1 MNNISDKVLEIVSQS
16 LSGQLELVTGENNLS
31 PLLFNQREN
40 IRRINFY
47 LASKYLDRDDDALF
61 WNLSNH
67 RISHF
72 AKNIDLDTKDFMPY
86 GIGEY
91 NFLQSWALRKK
102 FTEWCRANSFYLT
115 LNDISEGLSTYG
127 SIVWKRCKENGKSYL
142 QEVKLDNLYFDQAI
156 DAIRKS
162 NIVEKHWLN
171 PNELWSKDGVWD
183 NVRQVL
189 KAETGNNKIE
199 IWEYWG
205 WYIKE
210 GKDTPEYNHTIGYG
224 YGEKFIKLWEE
235 TVKNDDCPYYDFHL
249 GRYRG
254 RWQRVGVVERLFPY
268 QERINQLVNQNAQAT
283 DIASL
288 LLLRTQDSEL
298 DGGNVLTGALNGQI
312 INSSDLQQ
320 IGIDNRGLSSFI
332 QEMQLIENQ
341 ADKVCLTPDIV
352 QGEQSPS
359 GTPFRTVAV
368 VNANSK
374 GAFTIYK
381 QSLGES
387 IAKILI
393 EDIIPSQAKSW
404 SKEEFIEMAEDDKD
418 VDIFDQALL
427 DKELITEQEKGVLLT
442 VELRDKKKLEIA
454 DSIKKKG
461 RRVIVD
467 DSLFNFKWGIKMT
480 PTNESVDKAA
490 QNDAMFNALQIQG
503 SNPANADTPLFRQYL
518 ENNGISYWKL
528 SPKQKENLQVEAQ
541 GQSMP
546 QAKQPDALMAT
557 ASQV

>member
-1 MNNISDKVLEIVSQS
+1 MNISDKVLEIVSQS
-16 LSGQLELVTGENNLS
+16 LNGQLELVTGENNLS

-72 AKNIDLDTKDFMPY
+72 AKNIDLDTKDFLPY

-102 FTEWCRANSFYLT
+102 FTEWCRVNSFYLT
-115 LNDISEGLSTYG
+115 LNDISEGLATYG
-127 SIVWKRCKENGKSYL
+127 SIVWKRCKENGKTYL
-142 QEVKLDNLYFDQAI
+142 EEVKLDNLYFDQAI
-156 DAIRKS
+156 DKIRKA

-171 PNELWSKDGVWD
+171 PNELWEKDGVWN
-183 NVRQVL
+183 NVREVL
-189 KAETGNNKIE
+189 KAEKGSNKIE

-205 WYIKE
+205 WYIKN
-210 GKDTPEYNHTIGYG
+210 GKNTPEYNHTIGYG
-224 YGEKFIKLWEE
+224 YGDKFINLWEE
-235 TVKNDDCPYYDFHL
+235 TVKDDDCPYYDFHL

-298 DGGNVLTGALNGQI
+298 DGGNVLQGALNGQI
-312 INSSDLQQ
+312 INSNDLQQ
-320 IGIDNRGLSSFI
+320 IAIDNRGLTAFI

-359 GTPFRTVAV
+359 GTPFRTIAV
-368 VNANSK
+368 VNSNSK

-381 QSLGES
+381 QSLGEN

-418 VDIFDQALL
+418 IEIFDQVLV
-427 DKELITEQEKGVLLT
+427 DKELIKEQEKGVLLT
-442 VELRDKKKLEIA
+442 VELRDRKKALVA

-503 SNPANADTPLFRQYL
+503 SNPANADTPLFKQYL

-528 SPKQKENLQVEAQ
+528 TPKQQTNLQAEAGSQ
-541 GQSMP
+541 AMP
-546 QAKQPDALMAT
+546 QAKQPDKLMAQ

>member
-1 MNNISDKVLEIVSQS
+1 MNISDKVLEIVSQS
-16 LSGQLELVTGENNLS
+16 LNGQLELVTGENNLS

-72 AKNIDLDTKDFMPY
+72 AKNIDLDTKDFLPY

-102 FTEWCRANSFYLT
+102 FTEWCRVNSFYLT
-115 LNDISEGLSTYG
+115 LNDISEGLATYG
-127 SIVWKRCKENGKSYL
+127 SIVWKRCKENGKTYL
-142 QEVKLDNLYFDQAI
+142 EEVKLDNLYFDQAI
-156 DAIRKS
+156 DKIRKA

-171 PNELWSKDGVWD
+171 PNELWEKDGVWN
-183 NVRQVL
+183 NVREVL
-189 KAETGNNKIE
+189 KAEKGSNKIE

-205 WYIKE
+205 WYIKN
-210 GKDTPEYNHTIGYG
+210 GKNTPEYNHTIGYG
-224 YGEKFIKLWEE
+224 YGDKFINLWEE
-235 TVKNDDCPYYDFHL
+235 TVKDDDCPYYDFHL

-298 DGGNVLTGALNGQI
+298 DGGNVLQGALNGQI
-312 INSSDLQQ
+312 INSNDLQQ
-320 IGIDNRGLSSFI
+320 IAIDNRGLTAFI

-359 GTPFRTVAV
+359 GTPFRTIAV
-368 VNANSK
+368 VNSNSK

-381 QSLGES
+381 QSLGEN

-418 VDIFDQALL
+418 IEIFDQVLV
-427 DKELITEQEKGVLLT
+427 DKELIKEQEKGVLLT
-442 VELRDKKKLEIA
+442 VELRDRKKALVA

-503 SNPANADTPLFRQYL
+503 SNPANADTPLFKQYL

-528 SPKQKENLQVEAQ
+528 TPKQQANLQAEAG
-541 GQSMP
+541 GQAMP
-546 QAKQPDALMAT
+546 QAKQPDKLMAQ

>member
-1 MNNISDKVLEIVSQS
+1 MNISDKVLEIVSQS
-16 LSGQLELVTGENNLS
+16 LGGQLELVMGENNLS

-72 AKNIDLDTKDFMPY
+72 AKNIDLDTKDFLPY

-102 FTEWCRANSFYLT
+102 FTEWCRVNSFYLT
-115 LNDISEGLSTYG
+115 LNDISEGLATYG
-127 SIVWKRCKENGKSYL
+127 SIVWKRCKENGKTYL
-142 QEVKLDNLYFDQAI
+142 EEVKLDNLYFDQAI
-156 DAIRKS
+156 DKIRKA

-171 PNELWSKDGVWD
+171 PNELWEKDGVWN
-183 NVRQVL
+183 NVREVL
-189 KAETGNNKIE
+189 KAEKGSNKIE

-205 WYIKE
+205 WYIKN
-210 GKDTPEYNHTIGYG
+210 GKNTPEYNHTIGYG
-224 YGEKFIKLWEE
+224 YGDKFINLWEE
-235 TVKNDDCPYYDFHL
+235 TVKDDDCPYYDFHL

-298 DGGNVLTGALNGQI
+298 DGGNVLQGALNGQI
-312 INSSDLQQ
+312 INSNDLQQ
-320 IGIDNRGLSSFI
+320 IAIDNRGLTAFI

-359 GTPFRTVAV
+359 GTPFRTIAV
-368 VNANSK
+368 VNSNSK

-381 QSLGES
+381 QSLGEN

-418 VDIFDQALL
+418 IEIFDQVLV
-427 DKELITEQEKGVLLT
+427 DKELIKEQEKGVLLT
-442 VELRDKKKLEIA
+442 VELRDRKKALVA

-503 SNPANADTPLFRQYL
+503 SNPANADTPLFKQYL

-528 SPKQKENLQVEAQ
+528 TPKQQTNLQAEAGSQ
-541 GQSMP
+541 AMP
-546 QAKQPDALMAT
+546 QAKQPDKLMAQ

>member
-1 MNNISDKVLEIVSQS
+1 MNISDKVLEIVSQS

-72 AKNIDLDTKDFMPY
+72 AKNIDLDTKDFLPY

-102 FTEWCRANSFYLT
+102 FTEWCRVNSFYLT
-115 LNDISEGLSTYG
+115 LNDISEGLATYG
-127 SIVWKRCKENGKSYL
+127 SIVWKRCKENGKTYL
-142 QEVKLDNLYFDQAI
+142 EEVKLDNLYFDQAI
-156 DAIRKS
+156 DKIRKA

-171 PNELWSKDGVWD
+171 PNELWEKDGVWN
-183 NVRQVL
+183 NVREVL
-189 KAETGNNKIE
+189 KAEKGSNKIE

-205 WYIKE
+205 WYIKN
-210 GKDTPEYNHTIGYG
+210 GKNTPEYNHTIGYG
-224 YGEKFIKLWEE
+224 YGDKFINLWEE
-235 TVKNDDCPYYDFHL
+235 TVKDDDCPYYDFHL

-298 DGGNVLTGALNGQI
+298 DGGNVLQGALNGQI
-312 INSSDLQQ
+312 INSNDLQQ
-320 IGIDNRGLSSFI
+320 IAIDNRGLTAFI

-359 GTPFRTVAV
+359 GTPFRTIAV
-368 VNANSK
+368 VNSNSK

-381 QSLGES
+381 QSLGEN

-418 VDIFDQALL
+418 IEIFDQVLV
-427 DKELITEQEKGVLLT
+427 DKELIKEQEKGVLLT
-442 VELRDKKKLEIA
+442 VELRDRKKALVA

-503 SNPANADTPLFRQYL
+503 SNPANADTPLFKQYL

-528 SPKQKENLQVEAQ
+528 TPKQQTNLQAEAGSQ
-541 GQSMP
+541 AMP
-546 QAKQPDALMAT
+546 QAKQPDKLMAQ